1 MPESLDRTLEDLR
14 REVQKYAL
22 MTSQQDL
29 ARREPVALTKVRQT
43 QRVNSHL
50 PIGWPVMPKALWR
63 KVICYLQKITR
74 RLLRWYIN
82 PIVDQQ
88 NAFNSAVADALDEQY
103 RTLAS
108 LEARLT
114 RLEQGMD
121 ALQRQLERL
130 ERALAAYPRK

>member
-1 MPESLDRTLEDLR
+1 MVETFDRILEDLR
-14 REVQKYAL
+14 REVHKYAL

-29 ARREPVALTKVRQT
+29 TQREPAVLTRVRQT

-82 PIVDQQ
+82 PLVDQQ
-88 NAFNSAVADALDEQY
+88 NAFNSAVTDALEEQY
-103 RTLAS
+103 HTIVS
-108 LEARLT
+108 IEARLT
-114 RLEQGMD
+114 HLEEGID

-130 ERALAAYPRK
+130 EKTLAAQPRK